1 MKKQIFIALT
11 AVWLSAGSVIAQE
24 KKGINDYA
32 SAYNA
37 IEQEEKEALKSAL
50 MAINE
55 RLEKKLISSEQ
66 AQLEKE
72 KLAAFHAKNI
82 ELRWAIL
89 DNQKALEEHSVALA
103 ENKEVAYSDAVLD
116 QRRSELEKAAAK
128 TQERADSIN
137 AVFEQER
144 ERIDQRED
152 SMEQR
157 SDRFQDDWFSY
168 HGPGRVRVAWKDRTT
183 DQRGNQGQNY
193 VYYNTKRYD
202 GAVLA
207 FGFNNAASEGQDIND
222 LPFKLGRSGFVEFGY
237 QETARLIRNS
247 NLININYGATLVWN
261 KLNIKDNQY
270 FVNYR
275 GQVGLEPFPY
285 PVNKVKFRTTQLVF
299 PVHLQLGGGRG
310 PVLGVG
316 GFGGFTLTHMQKIKY
331 ERQGDDLKDKLK
343 NQYNVNEFVYGVSGY
358 VSMGDAALYAKLYL
372 SPLFKNQLEDL
383 HTLSLGLKFDLD

>member
-66 AQLEKE
+66 AQLVKE

-128 TQERADSIN
+128 TQERADSIRV
-137 AVFEQER
+137 VFEQER
-144 ERIDQRED
+144 ERIDRRD
-152 SMEQR
+152 
-157 SDRFQDDWFSY
+157 
-168 HGPGRVRVAWKDRTT
+168 
-183 DQRGNQGQNY
+183 
-193 VYYNTKRYD
+193 
-202 GAVLA
+202 
-207 FGFNNAASEGQDIND
+207 
-222 LPFKLGRSGFVEFGY
+222 
-237 QETARLIRNS
+237 
-247 NLININYGATLVWN
+247 
-261 KLNIKDNQY
+261 
-270 FVNYR
+270 
-275 GQVGLEPFPY
+275 
-285 PVNKVKFRTTQLVF
+285 
-299 PVHLQLGGGRG
+299 
-310 PVLGVG
+310 
-316 GFGGFTLTHMQKIKY
+316 
-331 ERQGDDLKDKLK
+331 
-343 NQYNVNEFVYGVSGY
+343 
-358 VSMGDAALYAKLYL
+358 
-372 SPLFKNQLEDL
+372 
-383 HTLSLGLKFDLD
+383 